1 MNEMEAALPL
11 FGHDAAQAE
20 FLKARESGRLHH
32 AWIIE
37 GLSGIGKARFA
48 TRLASLL
55 LGAQPLDGDA
65 AGAPASDPVMQKILS
80 SGHPDLKHVQR
91 ELNDKGNLKQDISV
105 DQVRDLNT
113 FFNLKPAMGGW
124 RIGILD
130 SLDEMNANSMN
141 AVLKTL
147 EEPPPQAL
155 LFLVSHATAPVLP
168 TIRSRCQTLR
178 LRPLNAED
186 TRTVLESMEVEAAE
200 DMSALVRGRPGRAN
214 DMRGPKVMA
223 AANAAQALLK
233 SMPSPNEAQLSHA
246 ILSAGEDEQ
255 AFGAF
260 AEAVL
265 GWISDRAESDPD
277 WSQAWFEGQRILASQ
292 RGLHMPPVQAASKLV
307 SCLQTAF
314 ANR

>member
-1 MNEMEAALPL
+1 MSQPALPL
-11 FGHDAAQAE
+11 YGHEAAQSE
-20 FLKARESGRLHH
+20 FLSARTSGRLHH

-55 LGAQPLDGDA
+55 LGASPVAGDA

-91 ELNDKGNLKQDISV
+91 GLNDKGNLKQDITV
-105 DQVRDLNT
+105 DQIRELNA
-113 FFNLKPAMGGW
+113 FFSLKPAMGGW

-130 SLDEMNANSMN
+130 ALDEMNANSMN

-155 LFLVSHATAPVLP
+155 LFLISHATAPVLP

-178 LRPLNAED
+178 LRPLSTED
-186 TRTVLESMEVEAAE
+186 TRAVLEMMEIEAPG
-200 DMSALVRGRPGRAN
+200 DMTALVRGRPGRAA
-214 DMRGPKVMA
+214 DLSGAKVLA
-223 AANAAQALLK
+223 AASAAQTLVK

-255 AFGAF
+255 AFAAF

-265 GWISDRAESDPD
+265 GWVSERAETDPD
-277 WSQAWFEGQRILASQ
+277 WSQAGFEGQRIVATQ